1 MQAVPAEARG
11 RLAPRD
17 VPLLTADLPGTGG
30 CVRVAPEDF
39 RVEEIPLYPASGS
52 GDHLF
57 LKIEKIGCNTQ
68 DVVRGLSRLLA
79 VRERDVGV
87 AGLKDRRAV
96 AVQTVSAPLLPRIPA
111 EEQLARAAS
120 LAGEG
125 FRVLSAALHGNK
137 LRTGHL
143 SGNRFEIVVRGCVP
157 DAVAR
162 AERIAA
168 VLRARGAPNLF
179 GPQRF
184 GRRGDNAA
192 LGAAILRREAN
203 VRDRFLRKLAL
214 SALQAELFNRCLA
227 ARLADGLFGRAIR
240 GDVLRKR
247 ASGGLFVCQDPDTD
261 ARRIESA
268 EIDPAGPLVGHA
280 LFAAADEARA
290 REESVVA
297 EAGVD
302 PATFAVG
309 GGELLGA
316 RRPYRI
322 PAADLEVRP
331 AGPDSLLL
339 RFTLPPGGYAASIV
353 REIVK
358 APADDPGE

>member
-1 MQAVPAEARG
+1 MAAVPVEARE
-11 RLAPRD
+11 RLAPGT

-30 CVRVAPEDF
+30 IVRVTPEDF
-39 RVEEIPLYPASGS
+39 RVEEIPLYLPSGS

-57 LKIEKIGCNTQ
+57 LKIEKTGCNTQ
-68 DVVRGLSRLLA
+68 DVVRGLSRLLS

-96 AVQTVSAPLLPRIPA
+96 AVQTLSAPLLPRVPA
-111 EEQLARAAS
+111 GEQVARAAS

-125 FRVLSAALHGNK
+125 FRVLSATLHGNK

-157 DAVAR
+157 DALAR

-227 ARLADGLFGRAIR
+227 ARLADGLFDRAIR

-247 ASGGLFVCQDPDTD
+247 ESGGLFVCQDPETD
-261 ARRIESA
+261 SRRIESA

-280 LFAAADEARA
+280 LFAAADDART
-290 REESVVA
+290 REQAVVA
-297 EAGVD
+297 DAGVD

-309 GGELLGA
+309 GGEMAGA
-316 RRPYRI
+316 RRPYRS
-322 PAADLEVRP
+322 PAGDLEIRS
-331 AGPDSLLL
+331 AGPDALLL